1 MYEFGIQAVGREAWT
16 KGISSGERYT
26 VMASPYDEA
35 FVLLGVLNMW
45 NKVVFASSLSQEE
58 KENLKDSETHVVRT
72 IDGKPKILGYYT
84 ENISQDTRLTKEGSN
99 GKPGGKSWS
108 KEGFEKFR
116 NLKDAIRNMRG
127 DAAKKAAQQRK
138 RSTDFDK
145 MIKEEHAAKLQR
157 DQQNRS
163 SAKKRAREPVAVD
176 VDENILGG
184 MADDD
189 FCDDMIQLA
198 KKQRKFYRA

>member
-1 MYEFGIQAVGREAWT
+1 
-16 KGISSGERYT
+16 
-26 VMASPYDEA
+26 
-35 FVLLGVLNMW
+35 
-45 NKVVFASSLSQEE
+45 
-58 KENLKDSETHVVRT
+58 
-72 IDGKPKILGYYT
+72 
-84 ENISQDTRLTKEGSN
+84 
-99 GKPGGKSWS
+99 
-108 KEGFEKFR
+108 
-116 NLKDAIRNMRG
+116 
-127 DAAKKAAQQRK
+127 
-138 RSTDFDK
+138 

-189 FCDDMIQLA
+189 FCEDMIQLA